1 MFDRETGNSEFKV
14 GELDEF
20 MKSQVFIL
28 WSYYF
33 TEHRLDCTQTRA
45 QRIVDFEEESGGAVP
60 GPVVRGRD
68 GSAAEAGRQV
78 HHQELQQS
86 GCRPGREQESV
97 LPSDKDDGDHC
108 ETFGRGQADVLRN

>member
-1 MFDRETGNSEFKV
+1 MSFNGALLPSRLQSIQRKLDRSMFDRETGNSEFKV

-33 TEHRLDCTQTRA
+33 PEHRLDCTQTRA

-78 HHQELQQS
+78 HHQELQ
-86 GCRPGREQESV
+86 
-97 LPSDKDDGDHC
+97 
-108 ETFGRGQADVLRN
+108 